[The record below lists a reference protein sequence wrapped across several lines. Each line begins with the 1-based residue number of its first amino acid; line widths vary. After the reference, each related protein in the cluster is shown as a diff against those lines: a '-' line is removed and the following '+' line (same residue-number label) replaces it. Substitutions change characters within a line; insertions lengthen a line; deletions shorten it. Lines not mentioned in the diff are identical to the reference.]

1 MRKVIRHKSIG
12 NSLDMSVIDKHYS
25 SMIAPRIDTNPGKTL
40 CIFGLVNGIDTA
52 VIYDSNIDTVIYC
65 LADEV
70 RKTYKNWQG
79 RK

>member
-1 MRKVIRHKSIG
+1 
-12 NSLDMSVIDKHYS
+12 
-25 SMIAPRIDTNPGKTL
+25 MIAPRIDTNPGKTL